1 MMKQKFK
8 NKEYT
13 ERVVVNNIL
22 RYYEIATPEDI
33 QDGLVWYD
41 EAHDFADK
49 LANRYSV
56 KIQQSSGIISAL
68 SPQTSWSSNKV
79 IADSFIS
86 SRGRTTVGNTTR
98 LNKARKILKKES
110 PEEILALLS
119 TTPDGALKTK
129 AFFKNILWPNK
140 ETDLTVDRHCIAT
153 CFQRPEKTFA
163 LSNSESQMTRLQYM
177 FIDQCYKKSADK
189 IGIMKHQLQAITWLT
204 YRQCRNLFTHNSS
217 DLFDEPLEDAPF

>member
-1 MMKQKFK
+1 MTKQKFK

-22 RYYEIATPEDI
+22 RYYDIATADDI

-41 EAHDFADK
+41 EAHDFASK

-56 KIQQSSGIISAL
+56 KVQQSSGVISTL
-68 SPQTSWSSNKV
+68 SPQTSWSSNKI
-79 IADSFIS
+79 IADSFIQ
-86 SRGRTTVGNTTR
+86 SRGRMTVGNTTR

-140 ETDLTVDRHCIAT
+140 ETDLTIDRHALAT

-163 LSNSESQMTRLQYM
+163 LSNSESQMTKQQYM

-189 IGIMKHQLQAITWLT
+189 VGIMKHQLQAVTWLT